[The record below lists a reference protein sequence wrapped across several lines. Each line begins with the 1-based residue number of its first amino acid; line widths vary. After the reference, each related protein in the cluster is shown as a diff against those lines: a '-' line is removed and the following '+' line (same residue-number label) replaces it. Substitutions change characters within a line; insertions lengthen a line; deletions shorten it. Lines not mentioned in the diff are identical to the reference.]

1 MPAFKNIAKNF
12 IQFVLFLGVGVG
24 ILYFVFRKQQA
35 AYQAQCALDAANG
48 IEVEHT
54 DLLDKVIYDFSNANF
69 YWIGLVVL
77 LFVISNFSRAARWK
91 MLLKPMGYRPR
102 YINLLFSI
110 FIGYIANLGLPRLG
124 ELIRATSLAKVEK
137 VPVEKVVGTIV
148 VDRIVDM
155 ISFVLVFAIA
165 MIFESDTLFNYL
177 AEKGNLPG
185 KALLTN
191 PIFWI
196 VGVSALGLVV
206 YLFKNRQK
214 FSHNIIYKKVSN
226 IVKGLVEGIKTI
238 SQLDNIPGFLF
249 HSLVIWVMYYLM
261 TYLCFNAFEPT
272 SHLGP
277 QAGLL
282 VFVFAS
288 LGMIVPSPGGMGTY
302 HAMVVAGLSLYGINE
317 GDSFSF
323 ANIIFF
329 AIQIFGIAILGLL
342 SWILMPIYNRNYVP
356 KHQTELSKNN

>member
-1 MPAFKNIAKNF
+1 MPAFKTIAKNF
-12 IQFVLFLGVGVG
+12 IQFVLFLGVGLG
-24 ILYFVFRKQQA
+24 ILYFVFRKQEA
-35 AYQAQCALDAANG
+35 AYQEQCALDG
-48 IEVEHT
+48 IPTT
-54 DLLDKVIYDFSNANF
+54 DCSLLDKVVTDFSSSNF
-69 YWIGLVVL
+69 YWLGLVVL

-91 MLLKPMGYRPR
+91 MLLKPLGYTPR

-155 ISFVLVFAIA
+155 LSFVVVFAIA
-165 MIFESDTLFNYL
+165 LVFESDTLFGYL
-177 AEKGNLPG
+177 AEKGSLPG

-191 PIFWI
+191 PIFW
-196 VGVSALGLVV
+196 VVSLGLVGLV
-206 YLFKNRQK
+206 AYLFKSRQK
-214 FSHNIIYKKVSN
+214 FSHNVIYKKVNN
-226 IVKGLVEGIKTI
+226 ILKGLGEGIKTI
-238 SQLDNIPGFLF
+238 SKLDNIPGFLL

-261 TYLCFNAFEPT
+261 TYLCFNAFAPT
-272 SHLGP
+272 AHLGP

-302 HAMVVAGLSLYGINE
+302 HAMVVAGLALYGIPE

-329 AIQIFGIAILGLL
+329 AIQLFGIAILGLL
-342 SWILMPIYNRNYVP
+342 SWILMPVVNRNYDP
-356 KHQTELSKNN
+356 KKSV

>member
-1 MPAFKNIAKNF
+1 VPAFKTIAKNF
-12 IQFVLFLGVGVG
+12 IQFVLFLGVGLG
-24 ILYFVFRKQQA
+24 ILYFVFRKQEA
-35 AYQAQCALDAANG
+35 AYQEQCALDG
-48 IEVEHT
+48 IPT
-54 DLLDKVIYDFSNANF
+54 ADCSLLDKVVTDFSSSNF
-69 YWIGLVVL
+69 YWLGLVVL

-91 MLLKPMGYRPR
+91 MLLKPLGYTPR

-148 VDRIVDM
+148 VDRVVDM
-155 ISFVLVFAIA
+155 LSFLLVFAIA
-165 MIFESDTLFNYL
+165 LFFESDTLFGYL

-196 VGVSALGLVV
+196 TSVGLVGLV
-206 YLFKNRQK
+206 TYLFKNRQK
-214 FSHNIIYKKVSN
+214 YSHNVIYKKVSN
-226 IVKGLVEGIKTI
+226 ILKGLGEGIKTI
-238 SQLDNIPGFLF
+238 SQLDNLPGFLF

-261 TYLCFNAFEPT
+261 TYLCFNAFAPT
-272 SHLGP
+272 AHLGP

-302 HAMVVAGLSLYGINE
+302 HAMVVAGLALYGIPE

-329 AIQIFGIAILGLL
+329 AIQLFGIAIFGLL
-342 SWILMPIYNRNYVP
+342 SWILMPIINRNYDP
-356 KHQTELSKNN
+356 ETSA